1 MMIVSTI
8 HMRKDIRE
16 RLTETYPDHEFRFHK
31 QIESAEEDLPK
42 ADIILTY
49 GMDLEARHIESA
61 KRLKWIN
68 VMSSGVDKLPM
79 DVIKN
84 RDILITNARGIHAI
98 QMAEY
103 TIAMMLQAARQTKTL
118 IHQERERE
126 WFRKLPI
133 RELYGH
139 QVGILGTGAIGSEIA
154 KRTDAFGMTTT
165 GFNRSGKK
173 PDHFDAVHTIDQLPE
188 RISELDY
195 LVAVLPRTEETD
207 QLLNEALFSK
217 MKASAVLINIGRG
230 NVIHE
235 EDLLKALQSN
245 ALDHAILDV
254 FNEEPLPKDH
264 PFWFDKNITVTPHM
278 AGLSPEYQPRAV
290 DQFDYNMKKFV
301 HGDTDFLNQIDTERG
316 Y

>member
-1 MMIVSTI
+1 MIIVSTI
-8 HMRKDIRE
+8 HMRRDIRE
-16 RLTETYPDHEFRFHK
+16 RLTRTHPDHDFRFHK
-31 QIESAEEDLPK
+31 GIDTAEKDLSQ
-42 ADIILTY
+42 AHIILTY
-49 GMDLEARHIESA
+49 GMDLEVRHIELA
-61 KRLKWIN
+61 KNLKWIN

-79 DVIKN
+79 EEI
-84 RDILITNARGIHAI
+84 RERGILITNARGIHAI

-103 TIAMMLQAARQTKTL
+103 TIAMMLQLARQTKTL
-118 IHQERERE
+118 IRQEEERE

-139 QVGILGTGAIGSEIA
+139 RIGILGTGAIGSEIA
-154 KRTDAFGMTTT
+154 KRTDIFGMTTI

-173 PDHFDAVHTIDQLPE
+173 PEHFNAVHTIDQLPA
-188 RISELDY
+188 IIGELDY
-195 LVAVLPRTEETD
+195 LVSVLPRTDETD
-207 QLLNEALFSK
+207 QLLNEAMFSK

-235 EDLLKALQSN
+235 EDLLKALQER
-245 ALDHAILDV
+245 AFDHAVLDV

-264 PFWFDKNITVTPHM
+264 PFWFDKNVTVTPHM

-290 DQFDYNMKKFV
+290 DQFDYNMKKYIQ
-301 HGDTDFLNQIDTERG
+301 GDTDFLNRIDPGRG